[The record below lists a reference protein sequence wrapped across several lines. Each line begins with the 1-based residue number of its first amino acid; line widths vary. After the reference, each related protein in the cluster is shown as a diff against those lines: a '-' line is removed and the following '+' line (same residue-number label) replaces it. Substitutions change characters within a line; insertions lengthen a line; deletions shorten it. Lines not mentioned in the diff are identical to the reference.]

1 VVAEAGPRRL
11 DALMISTLKGLF
23 NGVCCLLVMPLF
35 VQTKVLAL
43 FLKRDEPFQMAS
55 QTLSLC
61 PGIIGNYLRRA
72 FYRLTLPRCGPDVCI
87 EFGTIL
93 SQPTIEIGQRVY
105 IGCHASIGE
114 CVIEDYVLIGSNVDI
129 VSGRFQ
135 HYFGDLDTPIREQGG
150 RLEKIR
156 IGADSWIGNSSVVMA
171 NVGTKSIVA
180 AGSVVVRDV
189 EPRSIVGE
197 NPARVI
203 RKR

>member
-1 VVAEAGPRRL
+1 
-11 DALMISTLKGLF
+11 MIAALKGLL
-23 NGVCCLLVMPLF
+23 NGVCWLLVMPLF

-43 FLKRDEPFQMAS
+43 FLKKDEPFQMAS

-93 SQPTIEIGQRVY
+93 SQPTIEIGRRVY
-105 IGCHASIGE
+105 IGCRASIGE
-114 CVIEDYVLIGSNVDI
+114 CVIEDDVLIGSNVDI

-150 RLEKIR
+150 HLEKIV

-189 EPRSIVGE
+189 EPRSIVAE